1 MRVGIGY
8 DVHQLIPERKLVLG
22 GVTVPFSK
30 GLSGHSDADVLI
42 HAIMDALLGAVGMKD
57 IGHQFPGEPKY
68 KDISSIVL
76 LAEVNKML
84 VARGFYV
91 NNLDATIV
99 AQAPKLAHL
108 IDEMRHN
115 ISRVL
120 DMGFDDVMVK
130 ATTTD
135 GLGYIGNGDGIAALA
150 IVSVTKSN

>member
-8 DVHQLIPERKLVLG
+8 DVHQLIPGRKLVLG

-42 HAIMDALLGAVGMKD
+42 HAIMDALLGAAGLKD

-68 KDISSIVL
+68 KDISSIL
-76 LAEVNKML
+76 LLSKVKIML
-84 VARGFYV
+84 DAKGFHV

-99 AQAPKLAHL
+99 AQAPKLAPL
-108 IDEMRHN
+108 IDDMRNN
-115 ISRVL
+115 ISRIL
-120 DMGFDDVMVK
+120 DVNFDNVMIK

-135 GLGYIGNGDGIAALA
+135 GLGYIGNGEGITALA
-150 IVSVTKSN
+150 IASITTGN